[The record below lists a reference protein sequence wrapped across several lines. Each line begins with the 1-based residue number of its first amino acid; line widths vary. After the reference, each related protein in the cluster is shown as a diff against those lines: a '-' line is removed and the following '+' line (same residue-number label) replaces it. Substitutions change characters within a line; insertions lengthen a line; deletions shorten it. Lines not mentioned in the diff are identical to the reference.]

1 MGSLARHLILTTHAT
16 LRVSTKTPS
25 QSTEAPHAPTRRT
38 VLTSGGIFLAI
49 TSALSARPAY
59 AANEMTTGDLKWGT
73 RSFFMEKYFSPG
85 LTPEEAA
92 ARIRHTAEGMR
103 TLREMLER
111 MAWKYALFY
120 VRQKSSFLDTD
131 LKNAM
136 AVVPEGRR
144 KDYVKAANQLV
155 DDMTEV
161 TLQIKLCFDFINVH
175 D

>member
-1 MGSLARHLILTTHAT
+1 MGSLARHLLLTTHAS
-16 LRVSTKTPS
+16 LRTSTKPPPPS
-25 QSTEAPHAPTRRT
+25 ELEAPPTPTRRT
-38 VLTSGGIFLAI
+38 VTSAGIFLAI
-49 TSALSARPAY
+49 TSAFSSCPRRAY
-59 AANEMTTGDLKWGT
+59 AASEMTTGDLKWGT
-73 RSFFMEKYFSPG
+73 RSFIMEKYFQPG

-111 MAWKYALFY
+111 MAWKYALYY

-144 KDYVKAANQLV
+144 KDYVRAANQLV

-161 TLQIKLCFDFINVH
+161 SRFCFNLIN
-175 D
+175 